1 MTMIRPTLTGIAAVL
16 VGVWAPAA
24 TSMQNLSAPT
34 GLVVMADEITR
45 VPFVYVS
52 GYRPEI
58 AIFRLDV
65 ASGSLTPAGKVS
77 AGQNPSFLAWDA
89 GAKLLFAANE
99 TDPGRVR
106 SFAIDQANGQLKAL
120 NDVPAGGSITAHL
133 SVDRSGKW
141 LLVANYG
148 DRKEGTI
155 ATFPIDAGG
164 RLGAAVDTRNFGAA
178 SMPHLIITDPAN
190 RFVFVPCKGGPF
202 VAQLRLDAAT
212 GRLSPN
218 NPERVASAPGS
229 GPRHMDFHPNRKFAY
244 VINELDLTMSAYA
257 YDSDAGLLRELQT
270 LPTLPKGAATTDNSA
285 ADVHVHPSGNF
296 LYGSNRGHNSIVIYR
311 LDPST
316 GRMTLL
322 GHETRAI
329 KRPRNFHIDP
339 SGSLMLVAN
348 QDDASVTVFRI
359 DQNRGTLDQL
369 GAPVPV
375 GANPS
380 FVGVVML
387 PGR

>member
-1 MTMIRPTLTGIAAVL
+1 MKTVLTLVVIVLSVGWAV
-16 VGVWAPAA
+16 VVQ
-24 TSMQNLSAPT
+24 TSMQNPGT
-34 GLVVMADEITR
+34 PG

-58 AIFRLDV
+58 AIFRLDIAAGRLV
-65 ASGSLTPAGKVS
+65 PAGKVS
-77 AGQNPSFLAWDA
+77 AGQDPSFLAWDP
-89 GAKLLFAANE
+89 GAKFLFAANE

-106 SFAIDQANGQLKAL
+106 SFTIDQASGQLKAL
-120 NDVPAGGSITAHL
+120 NEVPAGGSITAHL

-148 DRKEGTI
+148 GQKDGTI
-155 ATFPIDAGG
+155 ATFPIGADG
-164 RLGAAVDTRNFGAA
+164 RLGAAVDTRNFGVA
-178 SMPHLIITDPAN
+178 SMPHLIIADPTN
-190 RFVFVPCKGGPF
+190 RFVFVPCKGGPY

-218 NPERVASAPGS
+218 NPERIGSARDS
-229 GPRHMDFHPNRKFAY
+229 GPRHMDFHPSGKFAY
-244 VINELDLTMSAYA
+244 VINELDLTMSAYT
-257 YDSDAGLLRELQT
+257 YDSSTGLLRTVQT
-270 LPTLPKGAATTDNSA
+270 LPTLPKGATTTDNSA
-285 ADVHVHPSGNF
+285 ADVHVHPSGTF

-311 LDPST
+311 LDAGT
-316 GRMTLL
+316 GRMTLV

-359 DQNRGTLDQL
+359 DQSRGTLEQV
-369 GAPVPV
+369 GAPSPA